1 MSNKQEYK
9 IFFKTLAS
17 RMRALLNLQENV
29 EGEEYKDC
37 VIRLSELEKIKNMMM
52 ISFQKESTDFDM
64 EKADEYFSK
73 LIKFDVKGDK

>member
-29 EGEEYKDC
+29 EGKEYDDC
-37 VIRLSELEKIKNMMM
+37 VIRLSELEKIKDMMM
-52 ISFQKESTDFDM
+52 VSFSKESTDFNF
-64 EKADEYFSK
+64 EKANEYFGK
-73 LIKFDVKGDK
+73 LIKFDIKGDK